1 LTVLT
6 SEKCSIVDIFLL
18 NYLCFYTTAI
28 LLSSKNGFSSVVR
41 VLFAEG
47 AKIEIKDN
55 DGFDARTISHDDVYD
70 TISSLQ
76 FPLIFAAKHGRVM
89 IFEREINSLDLEI
102 LNFIVCRI
110 QEFLNY

>member
-1 LTVLT
+1 M
-6 SEKCSIVDIFLL
+6 I
-18 NYLCFYTTAI
+18 NYICFYKIAI

-41 VLFAEG
+41 VLFAAG

-89 IFEREINSLDLEI
+89 I
-102 LNFIVCRI
+102 LNEKLIH
-110 QEFLNY
+110 